1 MATSSIFKQAT
12 GDGRLIAAMERAV
25 RIAEESDTAKVP
37 VEDIRGEDIKKLF
50 RD

>member
-1 MATSSIFKQAT
+1 MATSSIFKQVT
-12 GDGRLIAAMERAV
+12 GDEHLIAAMERAV
-25 RIAEESDTAKVP
+25 RIAESDTAKVP